1 MDVDNPV
8 IADMKMYTKDIGIA
22 NVVRI
27 FFIPN
32 FIRKT
37 PNSAVGI
44 HSLLIQASQWPPL
57 MRGKSAATTNSM
69 RLNWDNF
76 TVNDA
81 NVTSSSALWPVIE
94 KAQLARE
101 SRPT

>member
-32 FIRKT
+32 FIRKA
-37 PNSAVGI
+37 PNSAVDI
-44 HSLLIQASQWPPL
+44 HS
-57 MRGKSAATTNSM
+57 
-69 RLNWDNF
+69 
-76 TVNDA
+76 
-81 NVTSSSALWPVIE
+81 
-94 KAQLARE
+94 
-101 SRPT
+101 